1 MSLAS
6 ELLALEKR
14 LLDPHTRSSPEEI
27 SAILSDDFLEFGSS
41 GKIYDKV
48 KAVEVLAALDS
59 GPYELTDFAVRE
71 LAPAVVL
78 ATYTVRFAGKHSLR
92 SSIWKLRGDSWRLT
106 FHQGTP
112 IPS

>member
-14 LLDPHTRSSPEEI
+14 LLDPLTRSSPDEI
-27 SAILSDDFLEFGSS
+27 SRILSDDFLEFGSS
-41 GKIYDKV
+41 GQVYDRV
-48 KAVEVLAALDS
+48 KAVEVLAALDP
-59 GPYELTDFAVRE
+59 GPYELTDFAIRE

-78 ATYTVRFAGKHSLR
+78 ATYTIRFAGKISLR